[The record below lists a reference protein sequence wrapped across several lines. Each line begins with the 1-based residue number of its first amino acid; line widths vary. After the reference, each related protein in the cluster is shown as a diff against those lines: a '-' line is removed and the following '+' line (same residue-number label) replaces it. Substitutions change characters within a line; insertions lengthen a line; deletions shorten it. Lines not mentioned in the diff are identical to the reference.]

1 MNDSDQIEAE
11 HMLKGLPRL
20 RFKRP
25 GDSLAQAKQSHYRW
39 WWEFLRLSKDYWLIC
54 QTAQRKSDLVVEP
67 KTRDATLASM
77 YRRFGDIH
85 SMSFEAWWEAR
96 GYRVFSEQKAFPEV
110 TLVAS
115 APRERPRQSPPP
127 EHIWVEI
134 PLKLSARTIKR
145 RIGKILSE
153 HAEQRLADRRLLS
166 SAAYKLSP
174 SRLNLHTLQRLHE
187 VYCLHRELIAKP
199 MALNRT
205 HGIKRHRADYAQRA
219 DLFRIGKLLRIS
231 PSNESLIG
239 TPQQIYAKQNQMRV
253 AVSRLLKQAQGI
265 IANCEQGV
273 FPRYQF
279 QVNEQPRF
287 SAQQRQAHEAL
298 EIAWWSLDLRS
309 ELSAPK
315 LDALRAIHYQEA
327 ERTRQSIEGARQRRV
342 IKHQWV

>member
-1 MNDSDQIEAE
+1 
-11 HMLKGLPRL
+11 
-20 RFKRP
+20 
-25 GDSLAQAKQSHYRW
+25 
-39 WWEFLRLSKDYWLIC
+39 LRLSKDYWLIC
-54 QTAQRKSDLVVEP
+54 QSAQRKSDLVVEP

-96 GYRVFSEQKAFPEV
+96 GYRVFAEQQTFPKV

-115 APRERPRQSPPP
+115 APRERSRQAPPP

-145 RIGKILSE
+145 QIGVVLSE

-239 TPQQIYAKQNQMRV
+239 TPQQISRVFRRSSAKRTKHLRLRGGHWICAPNLVPPSSMRCEPFTIKKPN
-253 AVSRLLKQAQGI
+253 APGSRLKAQG
-265 IANCEQGV
+265 
-273 FPRYQF
+273 
-279 QVNEQPRF
+279 
-287 SAQQRQAHEAL
+287 SAA
-298 EIAWWSLDLRS
+298 
-309 ELSAPK
+309 
-315 LDALRAIHYQEA
+315 
-327 ERTRQSIEGARQRRV
+327 
-342 IKHQWV
+342 